1 MRYVL
6 KSIITTI
13 LFCGVALQG
22 TAFDFSWEIDE
33 TPEGSERA
41 TVVEPVQVI
50 LLDEAIAVPSHSAAL
65 KLMRKYSVH
74 LGPEWRAGHAYRL
87 LQTFESIPQRTNNIY
102 EETPIVLASVWRLTS
117 RHIQDDIS
125 VEYSGEQRI
134 VTVAE
139 AAFVHTT
146 PLLAEIDG
154 VRGRYFSKRLH
165 HAVVRFVT
173 DGGTDRRALEQIL
186 ERRYAVSVRIPDYT
200 ELTRH
205 TTGEHA
211 GHFQEFK
218 NEELIA
224 IASMLEEFPEGMRIT
239 PGLKY
244 LVRRLDGLPHPIHG
258 GASAVAWTGAGYI
271 EFMESA
277 FQGTDIDFIHRL
289 VLHEKAHFLWEHLFE
304 AQLKQD
310 WIEIGGWYEN
320 PDDKDG
326 WSTTQ
331 QVEFVSAYAH
341 GMNPNEDMAE
351 SISFYIIN
359 PDKLRSRSPAKYEF
373 IRDRVMHG
381 TRYISKIREDL
392 TFEVYNLWPDY
403 VYPGRII
410 GIDIQVTGAP
420 EDDKQVTIELRLHG
434 ESDLDTA
441 TQGYTRIYSEKG
453 TSKDIHFHPI
463 DASGQRVASG
473 HILRSSPVTISRY
486 ATGGYWAPDTI
497 KVGDANESERYSSQT
512 DFGWKLY
519 IDNPLAD
526 CEPPQYV
533 PNSMRLSLSESKT
546 DRGERY
552 QIVTARW
559 HVIEAHAIRRCDVVL
574 NDEHP
579 ETASIRGTNSYSLD
593 NGEVAAR
600 KGEVSADIIV
610 PDYKQSG
617 VYTVVRIS
625 MQDIAGNSSGVYFT
639 EQIYHV
645 AGEDPIVVDEVPATI
660 EIQTRFPDS
669 TPPELDLNQ
678 ITVKAEPTNRE
689 APNGETR
696 VDIIFRVR
704 DNIAG
709 YGSARLH
716 LRDPQGVRHGF
727 SHYGPNHN
735 LGDNYNLYFVD
746 DPTVYRTYQK
756 TAILPVGSVPGTW
769 GLSDMTLY
777 DKAENTLRVDF
788 TEIVRFEIV
797 DESKF
802 DLNSDG
808 EVNILDLVLVAGAL
822 GETDSEADVNADG
835 AVNVLDLVQIAN
847 HL

>member
-102 EETPIVLASVWRLTS
+102 EGTPIVLASVWRLTS

-139 AAFVHTT
+139 AAFVHAT

-211 GHFQEFK
+211 GRFQEFK

-486 ATGGYWAPDTI
+486 AAGGYWAPDTI

-519 IDNPLAD
+519 TDNPLAD
-526 CEPPQYV
+526 CEPPVYV
-533 PNSMRLSLSESKT
+533 PNSLRLSLSEEKT
-546 DRGERY
+546 NRGERY
-552 QIVTARW
+552 QIVEARW
-559 HVIEAHAIRRCDVVL
+559 YVMDQNSIKHCRVRM

-579 ETASIRGTNSYSLD
+579 DTYSMPGYSYLQ
-593 NGEVAAR
+593 GER
-600 KGEVSADIIV
+600 EIV
-610 PDYKQSG
+610 GMRRELISRLVIPDYRQSG
-617 VYTVVRIS
+617 TYTVVVIRMS
-625 MQDIAGNSSGVYFT
+625 DVAGNSTGFYFT
-639 EQIYHV
+639 EQNFNV
-645 AGEDPIVVDEVPATI
+645 AGETSVWIDEAPATI
-660 EIQTRFPDS
+660 EIQTLFPDA
-669 TPPELDLNQ
+669 TPPELDLNA
-678 ITVKAEPTNRE
+678 ITIKAEPTNPD

-696 VDIIFRVR
+696 VDISFRIR

-709 YGSARLH
+709 YSSSRLH

-727 SHYGPNHN
+727 SHYGNDHN
-735 LGDNYNLYFVD
+735 QRNNNMYFTGD
-746 DPTVYRTYQK
+746 PSVYRTYQK
-756 TAILPVGSVPGTW
+756 TVILPIGSVPGTW
-769 GLSDMTLY
+769 GLADMNIL
-777 DKAENTLRVDF
+777 DMAVNILRVDF
-788 TEIVRFEIV
+788 TEIVRFEV
-797 DESKF
+797 TDENRF
-802 DLNSDG
+802 DLNTDG
-808 EVNILDLVLVAGAL
+808 VVNILDLVLVAQAI
-822 GETDSEADVNADG
+822 GETDSAADVNGDG
-835 AVNVLDLVQIAN
+835 MVNILDLVQIAN
-847 HL
+847 HI